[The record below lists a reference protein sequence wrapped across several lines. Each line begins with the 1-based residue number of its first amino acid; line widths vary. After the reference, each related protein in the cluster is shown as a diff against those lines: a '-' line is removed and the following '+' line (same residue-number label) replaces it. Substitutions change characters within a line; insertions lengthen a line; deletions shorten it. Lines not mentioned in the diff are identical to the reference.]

1 MSFQFNLI
9 ANFYIPPVF
18 FSNNFRLSFLFV
30 LSSNYDSVSN
40 YIFPELIF
48 MLQMFLEYNK
58 NFRTISI
65 TDIKFATYFYNSFK
79 VSRRNKD
86 ENC

>member
-1 MSFQFNLI
+1 
-9 ANFYIPPVF
+9 
-18 FSNNFRLSFLFV
+18 
-30 LSSNYDSVSN
+30 
-40 YIFPELIF
+40 

-65 TDIKFATYFYNSFK
+65 TDIKFATYFYKSFK